1 MTVYICTGLFILFD
15 ILTGLMKAW
24 YNRNLDST
32 KLRQGM
38 FNKLS
43 EIAAVLFLTFVEYG
57 AEKVG
62 IPVKL
67 PTVIIGC
74 AYICITEAISII
86 ENLCTVNPKLLKVF
100 QKYLNKLKES
110 ENNDEDV

>member
-1 MTVYICTGLFILFD
+1 MTVYICTGIFILFD

-24 YNRNLDST
+24 YKKNLDST

-43 EIAAVLFLTFVEYG
+43 EVAAVLFLSFVEYG
-57 AEKVG
+57 AEY
-62 IPVKL
+62 INLPVKL

-74 AYICITEAISII
+74 TYICITEAISII
-86 ENLCTVNPKLLKVF
+86 ENICTINPKLLKVF

-110 ENNDEDV
+110 ENNDEEL